1 MFCAF
6 CVYLSRLN
14 SSATFQQNE
23 RGKSPMCDANEN
35 KRKREERKNDALE
48 GYVFVTMT
56 QTRARSYV
64 YTLSLS
70 PSLGFCA
77 CYKVKNNRKIFCLL
91 VFLLFFFIEKCEND
105 YFSTMV
111 SSS

>member
-1 MFCAF
+1 
-6 CVYLSRLN
+6 
-14 SSATFQQNE
+14 
-23 RGKSPMCDANEN
+23 MCDANEN

-48 GYVFVTMT
+48 GYVFVKMT
-56 QTRARSYV
+56 QTRARSYLL
-64 YTLSLS
+64 YTLSL
-70 PSLGFCA
+70 PLSLGFSA
-77 CYKVKNNRKIFCLL
+77 CSNVKNNRKIFVFCLL